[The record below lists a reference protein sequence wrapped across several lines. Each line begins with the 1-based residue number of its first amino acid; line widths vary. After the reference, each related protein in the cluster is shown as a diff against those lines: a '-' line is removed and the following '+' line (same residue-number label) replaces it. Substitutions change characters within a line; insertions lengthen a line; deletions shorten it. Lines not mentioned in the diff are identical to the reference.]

1 MKMEKPESIFNRV
14 IEFIDCTPWDL
25 RYHLESEGTDFG
37 GDKTRIYLVDTLKGW
52 YTHAAVSVVDYI
64 EAAAELERSDITHD
78 QLALVANGVI
88 HGARNDSVTPE
99 EAELYL
105 SITALW
111 LAGTGTFKQLLE
123 SGALAAH
130 VFAFSYTGEGGYMVL
145 RPTAAIDQSVN
156 FYPTEEVL
164 GLTRQV
170 IAMDVG
176 NTSSHVGRSLA
187 AAGGAKLSPMFL

>member
-1 MKMEKPESIFNRV
+1 MKMEKSESIFNRV

-52 YTHAAVSVVDYI
+52 YAHAAVSAVDYI
-64 EAAAELERSDITHD
+64 EAAAELADSDITHN
-78 QLALVANGVI
+78 QLTLVANAVI
-88 HGARNDSVTPE
+88 HSAKDDTVTPE

-111 LAGTGTFKQLLE
+111 LAGTETFKQLQE
-123 SGALAAH
+123 NGALGAH

-156 FYPTEEVL
+156 FYPIEEVL

-176 NTSSHVGRSLA
+176 NTTTHVGRSLA
-187 AAGGAKLSPMFL
+187 AAGGAKLSPIFL

>member
-1 MKMEKPESIFNRV
+1 MKNPESLFDRV
-14 IEFIDCTPWDL
+14 VEFIDCTPWDL

-52 YTHAAVSVVDYI
+52 YAHAAVSVPDYI
-64 EAAAELERSDITHD
+64 EAAAELARSDITHS

-88 HGARNDSVTPE
+88 HGAREDAVTPE

-105 SITALW
+105 SIVALW
-111 LAGTGTFKQLLE
+111 LAGTGTFSQLLDN
-123 SGALAAH
+123 GALGAH
-130 VFAFSYTGEGGYMVL
+130 VFAFSYTGEDGSMVL

-156 FYPTEEVL
+156 FYPIDEVL

-176 NTSSHVGRSLA
+176 NSATHVGRSLA
-187 AAGGAKLSPMFL
+187 AAGGAKLNERFIV